1 MIIQSFQALP
11 SLLNLYSKAVIKR
24 NQKQLTSL
32 PELTLKVS
40 DFAINTGQF
49 SRYLESFGFKE
60 NKKIPAPFFY
70 LATQTSQLLLLT
82 QSRFPL
88 SPAGLVHLGVC
99 FEQQRTLITDDWQNS
114 QAGNYILMSIVN
126 QRHSKKGL
134 VFDIETEFYNQQK
147 TLFLKITNTYLAR
160 AIKVNS
166 HEGLP
171 VLCDF
176 NQVSQTAV
184 PSFDSDIT
192 LNQHAGKR
200 YARLSGD
207 YNPIHLSRFTA
218 KLFGFKRP
226 IIHGIYLVSEA
237 YAQLHNQQSSPP
249 QKGVFQFKSPFY
261 LPGQGLLTIHTQGK
275 ESSVL
280 VHSKNQS
287 HLHGKLE
294 GAVE

>member
-1 MIIQSFQALP
+1 MITQSFQALP
-11 SLLNLYSKAVIKR
+11 SLLNLYTKAVFKR
-24 NQKQLTSL
+24 NQKKLTAL

-40 DFAINTGQF
+40 DFAINTEQF
-49 SRYLESFGFKE
+49 NQYLESFGFNEHDKV
-60 NKKIPAPFFY
+60 PAPFFY
-70 LATQTSQLLLLT
+70 LATQTSQLFLLT

-99 FEQQRTLITDDWQNS
+99 FEQHQAMLSKHWNNS
-114 QAGNYILMSIVN
+114 QSGNYILMSIVN

-134 VFDIETEFYNQQK
+134 VFDIETKFYDQQK
-147 TLFLKITNTYLAR
+147 TAYLKITNTYLAR
-160 AIKVNS
+160 AIRVNS

-176 NQVSQTAV
+176 NQADETIP
-184 PSFDSDIT
+184 PSLDSAIT

-226 IIHGIYLVSEA
+226 IIHGIFLVSKA
-237 YAQLHNQQSSPP
+237 YAQLHNKQNSPP
-249 QKGVFQFKSPFY
+249 IKGVFQFKSPFY
-261 LPGQGLLTIHTQGK
+261 LPGQGQLSIHTQGQQ
-275 ESSVL
+275 SLVL
-280 VHSKNQS
+280 VSSNNQS
-287 HLHGKLE
+287 HLHGKIEL
-294 GAVE
+294 ANN

>member
-1 MIIQSFQALP
+1 MITQSFQALP
-11 SLLNLYSKAVIKR
+11 SLLNLYSKAVFKR
-24 NQKQLTSL
+24 NKKQLTSL

-49 SRYLESFGFKE
+49 SRYLESFGFKKD
-60 NKKIPAPFFY
+60 NKIPAPFFY

-82 QSRFPL
+82 QTRFPL

-99 FEQQRTLITDDWQNS
+99 FEQQRALVTEDWQDS
-114 QAGNYILMSIVN
+114 QSGNYILMSIMN

-134 VFDIETEFYNQQK
+134 VFDIETEFYNQQN
-147 TLFLKITNTYLAR
+147 TAFLKITNTYLAR
-160 AIKVNS
+160 AIKVES

-176 NQVSQTAV
+176 NQVNQTSV
-184 PSFDSDIT
+184 PSLDSTIT

-200 YARLSGD
+200 YAQLSGD

-226 IIHGIYLVSEA
+226 IIHGIYLVSKA
-237 YAQLHNQQSSPP
+237 YAQLNNQQSSPP
-249 QKGVFQFKSPFY
+249 QKGVFQFKSPFF
-261 LPGQGLLTIHTQGK
+261 LPGEGVLTIHTQGK

-287 HLHGKLE
+287 HLHGKIE